1 MPHALGRGTFAC
13 GRDQAAQAAQAAQ
26 ASVAAN
32 GLLFAKAEINEFE
45 EIAVDCR

>member
-13 GRDQAAQAAQAAQ
+13 GRDQAAQ